1 MNFLKKAFGLNPNET
16 KPRTEIMAGIT
27 TFLTMSYI
35 LAVNPTIFKGLMP
48 EGAVFTATALA
59 AIVGCLVM
67 AVWGKLP
74 YGLAPGM
81 GLNAFFVY
89 TICGIM
95 GYSWQFAL
103 TAVLIEG
110 LIFIVLTLTNVREAI
125 VNAIPLNLRY
135 AIGGG
140 IGLFI
145 AFIGLQSSGLV
156 IRQEATLV
164 TLGDVTSGSALL
176 ALIGLAITGVLYI
189 KKVKGA
195 MLIGILATTFIG
207 IPMGVTGKIAGIVDT
222 PDSIAPI
229 FCKFEWGN
237 VFTLDM
243 LVVVF
248 TLLFI
253 DMFDTIGT
261 LVGVST
267 KAGMIDENGRV
278 KNIKQAFM
286 ADAIATTVGACLGTS
301 TTTTYVESAS
311 GVAVGGRSGL
321 TAFTVGCC
329 FAVAMFFSPLFL
341 SIPAAATSPV
351 LILVGLMMLENITK
365 VEFNDFSEAIP
376 AFICLVAMPLTYS
389 ISNGILLGIIAYAV
403 INILSGNFKKLTPTL
418 CILAVLFVLKFL
430 FVNPDKKAVE
440 ETVPAAQ
447 IQNVYQTIKNAS
459 SAERE
464 EMANVT
470 IGKKEQILAALNIK
484 GYEDVDAEYSKR
496 IVADYIITKD
506 SIAKAGGYNVVAT
519 DVNDE
524 NLPVF
529 VANVDIVNGE
539 DTIAVTKYVIPISGI
554 WNGFAALNEDGATI
568 YGIYLSHKDDAPA
581 VVETAPVEEVVE

>member
-447 IQNVYQTIKNAS
+447 IQNVYQTIQNAS

-464 EMANVT
+464 ELANVT

-568 YGIYLSHKDDAPA
+568 YGIYLSHKDDASA